1 MNVLDKAELAKNGFF
16 IFFASLY
23 FGNTR
28 SKRQLIASAFPIIP
42 EKPIHGW
49 MDYFFIAIHIGIR
62 NKSFFSKQ
70 VKIV

>member
-1 MNVLDKAELAKNGFF
+1 MNVLDKAKLAKKW
-16 IFFASLY
+16 IPHFFAPLY

-28 SKRQLIASAFPIIP
+28 SKRQLIGSAFAIIP